1 LLPTRL
7 IGVLILGLV
16 LLTTRPVPVA
26 AQPELQMWLNPEMGK
41 QIARDHP
48 EGTPLLVGVLNG
60 CIFFVADLMRAIP
73 IPHEIDF
80 VSVTSYGRSS
90 ESSRSPRLVKDLER
104 AIEGRDVI
112 LIEDIVDSGLTL
124 SWLLRNLATRRP
136 RSLRVCTLMRKPDAV
151 RADVDIAYVGFDIP
165 NEFVVGYGL
174 DYAERYRNLPFIGV
188 VESR

>member
-1 LLPTRL
+1 MPDPMEVL
-7 IGVLILGLV
+7 IGTADIQRRIG
-16 LLTTRPVPVA
+16 
-26 AQPELQMWLNPEMGK
+26 ELGK

-104 AIEGRDVI
+104 PIEGRDVI
-112 LIEDIVDSGLTL
+112 LVEDIVDSGHTL
-124 SWLLRNLATRRP
+124 AFLRDALLSRKP
-136 RSLRVCTLMRKPDAV
+136 RSLRIATLLDKRERREREVSLDYIGFEVPD
-151 RADVDIAYVGFDIP
+151 RFL
-165 NEFVVGYGL
+165 VGYGL
-174 DYAERYRNLPFIGV
+174 DFAERFRHLPYIAAISKAEL
-188 VESR
+188 ESEHAAHSSGAA